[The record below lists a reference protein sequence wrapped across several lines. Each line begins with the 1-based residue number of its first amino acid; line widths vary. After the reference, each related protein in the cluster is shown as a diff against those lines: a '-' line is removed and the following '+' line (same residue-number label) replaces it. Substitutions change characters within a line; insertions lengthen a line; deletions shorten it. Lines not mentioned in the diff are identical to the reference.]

1 MLLSFTLSYFAQGI
15 MSIFTQLSQQKRDI
29 LYRLIKYKIFIILIS
44 NLLLFAGILHGRKR
58 KVITQKVRISF
69 TFRIS

>member
-1 MLLSFTLSYFAQGI
+1 MLLSFTLIFRSRYYEHFY
-15 MSIFTQLSQQKRDI
+15 SIISKKRDI

-44 NLLLFAGILHGRKR
+44 NLLLFAGILDGRKR